1 MFVQRCNG
9 VLRDRADD
17 GGNPRSRYRS
27 EEFGHFEK
35 VSGWCAWF
43 IAMVENAEI
52 TRDVSLVRLFHGFDE
67 SVLMPLCILGGVN
80 VDVPYLGEVLY

>member
-1 MFVQRCNG
+1 MFGRRCYG

-17 GGNPRSRYRS
+17 GGCPRFRIRS
-27 EEFGHFEK
+27 KEFGHFEK

-43 IAMVENAEI
+43 IARVENAQI
-52 TRDVSLVRLFHGFDE
+52 TRDVSPVRLFHGFDE

-80 VDVPYLGEVLY
+80 VDVPYLGEVL